1 MKSIDK
7 KGNWVIQPD
16 FDDADDFTEGLAP
29 VLENGK
35 WGFINRKGKM
45 IIAPQFRLCF
55 AFINGHAKA
64 SNENNNWG
72 LIDTEGKFVI
82 EPEYYDITD
91 MGKEKVLAVK
101 KTIGSK
107 WQIINI
113 LKDPVSEKEFS
124 LVRNFAEGLAPAR
137 DETDKWGFINAKGEW
152 VIVPV
157 YTNAASFSGGLAA
170 VETDYAKWGFIDKF
184 NTFLIKPEYDRQ
196 SAFKQGFALVEK
208 GKYYM
213 YINKTGEVVLQFE
226 K

>member
-1 MKSIDK
+1 
-7 KGNWVIQPD
+7 
-16 FDDADDFTEGLAP
+16 
-29 VLENGK
+29 
-35 WGFINRKGKM
+35 
-45 IIAPQFRLCF
+45 
-55 AFINGHAKA
+55 
-64 SNENNNWG
+64 
-72 LIDTEGKFVI
+72 
-82 EPEYYDITD
+82 
-91 MGKEKVLAVK
+91 MG
-101 KTIGSK
+101 IY
-107 WQIINI
+107 
-113 LKDPVSEKEFS
+113 
-124 LVRNFAEGLAPAR
+124 
-137 DETDKWGFINAKGEW
+137 AKGEW